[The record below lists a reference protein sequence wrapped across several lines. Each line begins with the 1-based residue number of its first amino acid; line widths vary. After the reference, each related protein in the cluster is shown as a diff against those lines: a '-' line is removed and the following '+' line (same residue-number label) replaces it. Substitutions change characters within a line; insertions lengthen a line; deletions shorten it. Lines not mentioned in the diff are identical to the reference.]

1 MRALKI
7 VLICFLFF
15 YSGANFAQVCV
26 QCDTNNTV
34 GTDFS
39 SAMGK
44 SNTSTGEAS
53 VAAGKSNSATGITS
67 FAMGSSA
74 TSSGRAS
81 FSIGS
86 NLNASGNYSVLIGQY
101 LSASGTNSVVI
112 GKGTSF
118 QALNNSTANSIMI
131 GFGSSKSTFF
141 VSNSSS
147 TTKTGKIGIGD
158 VTSPSAKLHI
168 KADDAEDPVLFIEP
182 SSWATGKWAEVRIG
196 STANKI
202 KSLYS
207 KGFEFD
213 VSGNYFFKSG
223 KVGIGTSVDSLPKQK
238 LEVAH
243 TELKGGMALNNI
255 LPGDTN
261 YHSQIYFMKNGVEK
275 WAMGNDIKCK
285 GYQDFFIW
293 DHQNGKT
300 RFFIDSL
307 GRVGIGK
314 LDGLTFKTEIVAE
327 DMGGLDV
334 KTTHDTTYGYCIRAE
349 VNNNLT
355 KAIVV
360 DKDDTTNFVVYGN
373 GSVRCREV
381 YVKVGT
387 LGDFVFN
394 DDYNLTS
401 IANLDA
407 YIKKNRHLPGM
418 PAATDVARD
427 DLNVGE
433 FQNLL
438 LQKIEEQALY
448 IINLQKQIDELSQ
461 LVKQNAQ

>member
-1 MRALKI
+1 MNALKVVFI
-7 VLICFLFF
+7 FLFF
-15 YSGANFAQVCV
+15 LYSRADFAQVCV

-34 GTDFS
+34 GTNFS
-39 SAMGK
+39 SALGK
-44 SNTSTGEAS
+44 SNISTGEAS
-53 VAAGKSNSATGITS
+53 VAGGKFNE
-67 FAMGSSA
+67 
-74 TSSGRAS
+74 
-81 FSIGS
+81 
-86 NLNASGNYSVLIGQY
+86 
-101 LSASGTNSVVI
+101 ASGTNAIAFGSYVEATGSGSI
-112 GKGTSF
+112 GLGNGIF
-118 QALNNSTANSIMI
+118 ARGNNSII
-131 GFGSSKSTFF
+131 FGSGPTEESEFENTHNNSFMVGFLSRYSTLF
-141 VSNSSS
+141 VGPASSS
-147 TTKTGKIGIGD
+147 SGTGDVGIGN

-168 KADDAEDPVLFIEP
+168 KADYAEDPVLLIEP
-182 SSWATGKWAEVRIG
+182 NSWATGKWAEVRIG
-196 STANKI
+196 SSANKI
-202 KSLYS
+202 KSIYS

-243 TELKGGMALNNI
+243 TDLKGGMALNNI

-261 YHSQIYFMKNGVEK
+261 YHSQIYFMKNGIEK
-275 WAMGNDIKCK
+275 WAIGNDIRCN

-314 LDGLTFKTEIVAE
+314 SDSLTFKANIVA
-327 DMGGLDV
+327 DKMGGLNV
-334 KTTHDTTYGYCIRAE
+334 KTEHETNYQYGIRAE
-349 VNNNLT
+349 VDNNLT

-360 DKDDTTNFVVYGN
+360 EKDDTTNFLVYGN

-381 YVKVGT
+381 YVKVGS

-394 DDYNLTS
+394 DDYNLPS
-401 IANLDA
+401 IASLDA
-407 YIKKNRHLPGM
+407 YIKKNGRLPGM
-418 PAATDVARD
+418 PSAVDVAKD
-427 DLNVGE
+427 DMNVGE

-461 LVKQNAQ
+461 LIRKNAQ